1 MPGASRGAMVARF
14 SMTGGAMALAARRL
28 GLETWREAVAR
39 GGARRGRERECL
51 AAFEARLAEGAQD
64 FEAAYLA
71 LEASGCLDTVDL
83 PGDPA
88 QPQILAERDQIEPPG
103 S

>member
-1 MPGASRGAMVARF
+1 
-14 SMTGGAMALAARRL
+14 MALAARRI
-28 GLETWREAVAR
+28 GLENWREAVAR
-39 GGARRGRERECL
+39 RGARQGRERECL
-51 AAFEARLAEGAQD
+51 AAYDARLAEGARD

-71 LEASGCLDTVDL
+71 LEACGCLDTVDL

-88 QPQILAERDQIEPPG
+88 QPQNLAERDQIEPPG